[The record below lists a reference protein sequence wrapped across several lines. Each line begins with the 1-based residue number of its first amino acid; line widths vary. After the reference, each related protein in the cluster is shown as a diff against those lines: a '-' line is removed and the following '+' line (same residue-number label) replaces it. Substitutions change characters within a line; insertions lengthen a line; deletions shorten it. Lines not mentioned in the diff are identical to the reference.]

1 MKEKKLTLVLLGRND
16 SVENAIK
23 QMDNG
28 CEVYICDDIE
38 EFLFTIKDLH
48 ELDYRVISYL

>member
-23 QMDNG
+23 QMDND
-28 CEVYICDDIE
+28 CEIYICDDIE
-38 EFLFTIKDLH
+38 EFLFTIKDLYN
-48 ELDYRVISYL
+48 LNYRVISYL

>member
-1 MKEKKLTLVLLGRND
+1 MKEKKLSLVLLGRND

-28 CEVYICDDIE
+28 CEVYICDNID

>member
-28 CEVYICDDIE
+28 CEVYICESIE

-48 ELDYRVISYL
+48 ELNYRVISYL